1 MISMNVACKVQV
13 QPERIEF
20 VDALRGFALFG
31 LLMVHAAE
39 AFGVGLSRG
48 TDDPWGQAI
57 FFLFGSKAFA
67 IFALLFGFS
76 FATIM
81 ANQRARGVDFTG
93 RFAWRLFL
101 LLAIGFVHSLLY
113 SPEILRLLAFL
124 GLLLIPLDRVRSNY
138 ALMVIAGLFFLQIP
152 LLIQWLLA
160 HLGNAFAASEPY
172 YTSSGLWDVFRNG
185 SLGEL
190 ISANLI
196 EGNLV
201 KWSINW
207 SFGRVSEIAGLFA
220 VGVVIQRTGFFA
232 NLAKNRGIALAL
244 VLIAGTIFAILEFI
258 VKPMVPGSP
267 SGAEFAIG
275 PFTER
280 AILFQWIGISGIAA
294 QIGLLALLWNSPV
307 QWLVGLFKGPG
318 RMTLTLYVAHSV
330 IAVPILY
337 QFGLGMAEVWN
348 TQQRVLFAIAF
359 FGLQILFAHWWYARY
374 RYGMLEWTWRAATL
388 NDWKVPLR
396 KHPQPT

>member
-1 MISMNVACKVQV
+1 MNGASNAQAG
-13 QPERIEF
+13 PERIEF

-31 LLMVHAAE
+31 LLMVHSAE
-39 AFGVGLSRG
+39 AFSVGLSRG
-48 TDDPWGQAI
+48 TDDPWGQAV

-81 ANQRARGVDFTG
+81 GNQRGRGVDFTG
-93 RFAWRLFL
+93 RFAWRLL
-101 LLAIGFVHSLLY
+101 LLMAIGFIHSLLY
-113 SPEILRLLAFL
+113 ASEILRLLAFL
-124 GLLLIPLDRVRSNY
+124 GLLLIPLDRVRSNF
-138 ALMVIAGLFFLQIP
+138 ALLVIAGLFFLQIP
-152 LLIQWLLA
+152 LLIQWMLA
-160 HLGNAFAASEPY
+160 NSGNAFAASEPY
-172 YTSSGLWDVFRNG
+172 FAGSYLWDTLRNG
-185 SLGEL
+185 SLGE
-190 ISANLI
+190 IIKANAT

-232 NLAKNRGIALAL
+232 RVAKDRGIALAL
-244 VLIAGTIFAILEFI
+244 LVIGGTIFAILEFLA
-258 VKPMVPGSP
+258 KPMVPGSP
-267 SGAEFAIG
+267 SGAEFALG

-280 AILFQWIGISGIAA
+280 AILFQWIGISAISA

-307 QWLVGLFKGPG
+307 QWLVGLFRGPG
-318 RMTLTLYVAHSV
+318 RMTLTLYVAHSFV
-330 IAVPILY
+330 AVPILY
-337 QFGLGMAEVWN
+337 QFGLGMAEVWDPQ
-348 TQQRVLFAIAF
+348 TRILLAIVF

-374 RYGMLEWTWRAATL
+374 RYGPLEWTWRAATL

-396 KHPQPT
+396 KSVQPA

>member
-1 MISMNVACKVQV
+1 MNGASNAQAR
-13 QPERIEF
+13 PERIEF

-39 AFGVGLSRG
+39 AYGVGLSRS
-48 TDDPWGQAI
+48 TDDPWGQAV

-93 RFAWRLFL
+93 RFAWRLL
-101 LLAIGFVHSLLY
+101 LLMVIGFVHSLLY

-124 GLLLIPLDRVRSNY
+124 GLLLIPLDRVRNNY
-138 ALMVIAGLFFLQIP
+138 TLLAIAGLFFLQIP

-160 HLGNAFAASEPY
+160 HWGNAFAASQPY
-172 YTSSGLWDVFRNG
+172 FFRSGLWDIFRNG

-190 ISANLI
+190 IKANLI

-232 NLAKNRGIALAL
+232 RIAKDRGIALAL
-244 VLIAGTIFAILEFI
+244 ALIAGTIFAILEFL
-258 VKPMVPGSP
+258 VKPVVPGSP

-294 QIGLLALLWNSPV
+294 QIGLLALLWNSPA
-307 QWLVGLFKGPG
+307 QRLVGLFRGPG
-318 RMTLTLYVAHSV
+318 RMTLTLYVAHSL

-337 QFGLGMAEVWN
+337 QFGLGMAEVWD
-348 TQQRVLFAIAF
+348 TQQRILLAIGF
-359 FGLQILFAHWWYARY
+359 FGLQILFAKWWYARY
-374 RYGMLEWTWRAATL
+374 RYGPLEWTWRAATL
-388 NDWKVPLR
+388 NDWNVPLR
-396 KHPQPT
+396 KNPQPA

>member
-1 MISMNVACKVQV
+1 MNGANKISVRL
-13 QPERIEF
+13 ERIEF

-39 AFGVGLSRG
+39 AFGVGLSRS
-48 TDDPWGQAI
+48 TDDPWGQAV

-93 RFAWRLFL
+93 RFAWRLLL
-101 LLAIGFVHSLLY
+101 LLAIGVIHGLLY
-113 SPEILRLLAFL
+113 SPEILRLLALL

-138 ALMVIAGLFFLQIP
+138 ALMAIAGLFFLQIP
-152 LLIQWLLA
+152 LLVQWALA
-160 HLGNAFAASEPY
+160 QSGNAFAASEPY
-172 YTSSGLWDVFRNG
+172 YARSGLWDVFRNG

-190 ISANLI
+190 IRANVI

-232 NLAKNRGIALAL
+232 RIAKDRGIALAL

-258 VKPMVPGSP
+258 VKPIVPGSP
-267 SGAEFAIG
+267 SGAEFEIG

-280 AILFQWIGISGIAA
+280 AILFQWIGISAITA
-294 QIGLLALLWNSPV
+294 QIGLLALLWNSPIER
-307 QWLVGLFKGPG
+307 LVGLFKGPG
-318 RMTLTLYVAHSV
+318 RMTLTLYVAHSFV
-330 IAVPILY
+330 AVPILY
-337 QFGLGMAEVWN
+337 QFGLGMAEVWD
-348 TQQRVLFAIAF
+348 TQTRILLAIVF
-359 FGLQILFAHWWYARY
+359 FGLQILFANWWYARF
-374 RYGMLEWTWRAATL
+374 RYGPLEWTWRAATL

-396 KHPQPT
+396 KHLQPA

>member
-1 MISMNVACKVQV
+1 MNGASNAQAR
-13 QPERIEF
+13 PERIEF

-39 AFGVGLSRG
+39 AYGVGLSRS
-48 TDDPWGQAI
+48 TDDPWGQAV
-57 FFLFGSKAFA
+57 FLLFGSKAFA

-93 RFAWRLFL
+93 RFAWRLL
-101 LLAIGFVHSLLY
+101 LLMVIGFVHSLLY

-124 GLLLIPLDRVRSNY
+124 GLLLIPLDRVRNNY
-138 ALMVIAGLFFLQIP
+138 TLLAIAGLFFLQIP

-160 HLGNAFAASEPY
+160 HWGNAFAASQPY
-172 YTSSGLWDVFRNG
+172 FFRSGLWDIFRNG

-190 ISANLI
+190 IRANVI

-232 NLAKNRGIALAL
+232 RIAKDRGIALAL
-244 VLIAGTIFAILEFI
+244 ALIAGTIFAILEFL

-294 QIGLLALLWNSPV
+294 QIGLLALLWNSPA
-307 QWLVGLFKGPG
+307 QRLVGLFRGPG
-318 RMTLTLYVAHSV
+318 RMTLTLYVAHSL

-337 QFGLGMAEVWN
+337 QFGLGMAEVWD
-348 TQQRVLFAIAF
+348 TQQRILLAIGF
-359 FGLQILFAHWWYARY
+359 FGLQIMFAHWWYARY
-374 RYGMLEWTWRAATL
+374 RYGPLEWTWRAATL
-388 NDWKVPLR
+388 NDWNVPLR
-396 KHPQPT
+396 KNPQPA

>member
-1 MISMNVACKVQV
+1 MNVPSKVQA

-101 LLAIGFVHSLLY
+101 LMAIGFVHSLLY

-138 ALMVIAGLFFLQIP
+138 VLMAIAGLFFLQIP

-160 HLGNAFAASEPY
+160 HWGNAFAAAEPY
-172 YTSSGLWDVFRNG
+172 FANSGLWDVFRHG

-207 SFGRVSEIAGLFA
+207 SFGRVCEIAGLFA

-232 NLAKNRGIALAL
+232 RIAKDRGIALGL

-267 SGAEFAIG
+267 AGAEFAIG

-307 QWLVGLFKGPG
+307 QWLVGLFKEPG

-337 QFGLGMAEVWN
+337 QFGLGMAEVWDS
-348 TQQRVLFAIAF
+348 QQRVLLAIAF

-374 RYGMLEWTWRAATL
+374 RYGPLEWTWRAATL
-388 NDWKVPLR
+388 NNWKVQLR
-396 KHPQPT
+396 KDPRLA

>member
-1 MISMNVACKVQV
+1 MNGASNAQAR
-13 QPERIEF
+13 PERIEF

-39 AFGVGLSRG
+39 AYGVGLSRS
-48 TDDPWGQAI
+48 TDDPWGQAV
-57 FFLFGSKAFA
+57 FLLFGSKAFA

-93 RFAWRLFL
+93 RFAWRLL
-101 LLAIGFVHSLLY
+101 LLMVIGFVHSLLY

-124 GLLLIPLDRVRSNY
+124 GLLLIPLDRVRNNY
-138 ALMVIAGLFFLQIP
+138 TLLAIAGLFFLQIP

-160 HLGNAFAASEPY
+160 HWGNAFAASQPY
-172 YTSSGLWDVFRNG
+172 FFRSGLWDIFRNG

-190 ISANLI
+190 IRANVI

-232 NLAKNRGIALAL
+232 RIAKDRGIALAL
-244 VLIAGTIFAILEFI
+244 ALIAGTIFAILEFL
-258 VKPMVPGSP
+258 VKPVVPGSP

-294 QIGLLALLWNSPV
+294 QIGLLALLWNSPA
-307 QWLVGLFKGPG
+307 QRLVGLFRGPG
-318 RMTLTLYVAHSV
+318 RMTLTLYVAHSL

-337 QFGLGMAEVWN
+337 QFGLGMAEVWD
-348 TQQRVLFAIAF
+348 TQQRILLAIGF
-359 FGLQILFAHWWYARY
+359 FGLQILFAKWWYARY
-374 RYGMLEWTWRAATL
+374 RYGPLEWTWRAATL
-388 NDWKVPLR
+388 NDWNVPLR
-396 KHPQPT
+396 KNPQPA

>member
-1 MISMNVACKVQV
+1 MSGASSAQV
-13 QPERIEF
+13 RPERIEF

-39 AFGVGLSRG
+39 AFSVGLSRG

-81 ANQRARGVDFTG
+81 GNQRGRGVDFTG
-93 RFAWRLFL
+93 RFAWRLL
-101 LLAIGFVHSLLY
+101 LLMAIGFIHSLLY
-113 SPEILRLLAFL
+113 ASEILRLLAFL

-138 ALMVIAGLFFLQIP
+138 ALLAISGLFFLQIP
-152 LLIQWLLA
+152 LLVQWMLA
-160 HLGNAFAASEPY
+160 NWGNAFAASEPY
-172 YTSSGLWDVFRNG
+172 FASSYLWDTLRNG
-185 SLGEL
+185 SLGE
-190 ISANLI
+190 IIKANAT

-220 VGVVIQRTGFFA
+220 IGVIFQRTGFFA
-232 NLAKNRGIALAL
+232 RIAKDRGIALAL
-244 VLIAGTIFAILEFI
+244 LVIGGAIFAILEFI

-267 SGAEFAIG
+267 TGPEFAIG

-280 AILFQWIGISGIAA
+280 AILFQWIGISAIAA
-294 QIGLLALLWNSPV
+294 QIGLLALLWNSPA
-307 QWLVGLFKGPG
+307 QRLVGLFRGPG
-318 RMTLTLYVAHSV
+318 RMTLTLYVAHSFV
-330 IAVPILY
+330 AVPVLY
-337 QFGLGMAEVWN
+337 QFGLGMAQVWD
-348 TQQRVLFAIAF
+348 TQTRILLAIAF

-374 RYGMLEWTWRAATL
+374 RYGPLEWTWRAATL

-396 KHPQPT
+396 KNVQPA

>member
-1 MISMNVACKVQV
+1 MNGASNAQAR
-13 QPERIEF
+13 PERIEF

-81 ANQRARGVDFTG
+81 ANQRGRGVDFTG
-93 RFAWRLFL
+93 RFAWRLL
-101 LLAIGFVHSLLY
+101 LLLVIGLVHSLLY
-113 SPEILRLLAFL
+113 SPEILRVLAFL

-138 ALMVIAGLFFLQIP
+138 ALMAIAGLFFLQIP
-152 LLIQWLLA
+152 LLIQWQLA
-160 HLGNAFAASEPY
+160 NWGNAFAASVPHFA
-172 YTSSGLWDVFRNG
+172 SSGLWDVFRNG

-190 ISANLI
+190 IRANAI

-201 KWSINW
+201 TWSINW
-207 SFGRVSEIAGLFA
+207 SFGRVCEIAGLFA

-232 NLAKNRGIALAL
+232 RIAKDRGIASAL
-244 VLIAGTIFAILEFI
+244 FLIAGIIFAILEFI
-258 VKPMVPGSP
+258 VKPMVPGSAAD
-267 SGAEFAIG
+267 GMFAIG

-280 AILFQWIGISGIAA
+280 AILFQWIGISAITA
-294 QIGLLALLWNSPV
+294 QIGLLSLLWNSPV
-307 QWLVGLFKGPG
+307 QWLVGLFRGPG
-318 RMTLTLYVAHSV
+318 RMTLTLYVAHSFV
-330 IAVPILY
+330 AVPILY
-337 QFGLGMAEVWN
+337 QFGLGMAEVWD
-348 TQQRVLFAIAF
+348 TQTRILLAIAF
-359 FGLQILFAHWWYARY
+359 FGLQIVFAHWWYARY
-374 RYGMLEWTWRAATL
+374 RYGPLEWTWRAATL

-396 KHPQPT
+396 KSVQPA

>member
-1 MISMNVACKVQV
+1 MNGASNAQV
-13 QPERIEF
+13 RPERIEF

-39 AFGVGLSRG
+39 AYGVGLSRS
-48 TDDPWGQAI
+48 TDDPWGQAV

-93 RFAWRLFL
+93 RFAWRLL
-101 LLAIGFVHSLLY
+101 LLMVIGFVHSLLY

-138 ALMVIAGLFFLQIP
+138 MLLAIAGLFFLQIP

-160 HLGNAFAASEPY
+160 HWGNVFAASQPY
-172 YTSSGLWDVFRNG
+172 FSQSGLWDIFRNG

-190 ISANLI
+190 IRANMI

-232 NLAKNRGIALAL
+232 RIAKDRGIALAL
-244 VLIAGTIFAILEFI
+244 ALIAGTIFAILEFL

-294 QIGLLALLWNSPV
+294 QIGLLALLWNSPA
-307 QWLVGLFKGPG
+307 QRLVGLFRGPG
-318 RMTLTLYVAHSV
+318 RMTLTLYVAHSLV
-330 IAVPILY
+330 AVPILY
-337 QFGLGMAEVWN
+337 QFGLGMAEVWD
-348 TQQRVLFAIAF
+348 TQQRVLLAIAF

-374 RYGMLEWTWRAATL
+374 RYGPLEWTWRAATL
-388 NDWKVPLR
+388 NDWNVPLR
-396 KHPQPT
+396 KNPQPA

>member
-1 MISMNVACKVQV
+1 MNDASGVQIR
-13 QPERIEF
+13 PERIEF

-39 AFGVGLSRG
+39 AFGVGLSRS

-81 ANQRARGVDFTG
+81 ANQRGRGVDFTG
-93 RFAWRLFL
+93 RFAWRLL
-101 LLAIGFVHSLLY
+101 LLLGIGFVHSLLY

-124 GLLLIPLDRVRSNY
+124 GLLLIPLDRIRSNY
-138 ALMVIAGLFFLQIP
+138 ALMAIAALLFLQIP
-152 LLIQWLLA
+152 LLIQWQLA
-160 HLGNAFAASEPY
+160 NWGNAFAASEPY
-172 YTSSGLWDVFRNG
+172 FASSNLWDVFKNG

-207 SFGRVSEIAGLFA
+207 SFGRVCEIAGLFA

-232 NLAKNRGIALAL
+232 RIAKDRGIASAL
-244 VLIAGTIFAILEFI
+244 FLIAGIIFAILEFV
-258 VKPMVPGSP
+258 VKPMVPGSA
-267 SGAEFAIG
+267 SDGTFAIG

-280 AILFQWIGISGIAA
+280 AILFQWIGISAITA
-294 QIGLLALLWNSPV
+294 QVGLLALLWNSPV
-307 QWLVGLFKGPG
+307 QWLVGLFRGPG
-318 RMTLTLYVAHSV
+318 RMTLTLYVAHSF

-337 QFGLGMAEVWN
+337 QFGLGMAEVWD
-348 TQQRVLFAIAF
+348 TQTRISLAIAF
-359 FGLQILFAHWWYARY
+359 FGLQIVFAHWWYARY
-374 RYGMLEWTWRAATL
+374 RYGPLEWTWRAATL

-396 KHPQPT
+396 KSVQPA

>member
-1 MISMNVACKVQV
+1 MDGASKAQAR
-13 QPERIEF
+13 PERIEF

-31 LLMVHAAE
+31 LLMVHSAE
-39 AFGVGLSRG
+39 SFSVGLSRG

-81 ANQRARGVDFTG
+81 GNQRGRGVDFTG
-93 RFAWRLFL
+93 RFAWRLL
-101 LLAIGFVHSLLY
+101 LLMAIGFIHSLLY
-113 SPEILRLLAFL
+113 ASEILRLLAFL
-124 GLLLIPLDRVRSNY
+124 GLLLIPLDRVRSNF
-138 ALMVIAGLFFLQIP
+138 ALLAIAGLLFLQIP
-152 LLIQWLLA
+152 LLIQWMLA
-160 HLGNAFAASEPY
+160 NWGNAFAASEPY
-172 YTSSGLWDVFRNG
+172 FASSYLWDTLRSG
-185 SLGEL
+185 SLGE
-190 ISANLI
+190 IIKANAT

-207 SFGRVSEIAGLFA
+207 SFGRVSQISGLFA
-220 VGVVIQRTGFFA
+220 VGVVLQRTGFFA
-232 NLAKNRGIALAL
+232 RLAKDRKLALAL
-244 VLIAGTIFAILEFI
+244 FLIGGTIFAILEFI

-267 SGAEFAIG
+267 SGAFAIG

-280 AILFQWIGISGIAA
+280 AILFQWLGISGIAA
-294 QIGLLALLWNSPV
+294 QIGLLALLWNSPG

-318 RMTLTLYVAHSV
+318 RMTLTLYVAHSF

-337 QFGLGMAEVWN
+337 QFGLGMAEVWD
-348 TQQRVLFAIAF
+348 TQTRILLAIAF
-359 FGLQILFAHWWYARY
+359 FGLQILFSHWWYARY
-374 RYGMLEWTWRAATL
+374 RYGPLEWTWRAATL

-396 KHPQPT
+396 KSVQPA

>member
-1 MISMNVACKVQV
+1 MNSASNPQAR
-13 QPERIEF
+13 PERIEF

-81 ANQRARGVDFTG
+81 GNQRGRGVDFTG
-93 RFAWRLFL
+93 RFAWRLL
-101 LLAIGFVHSLLY
+101 LLMAIGFVHSLLY
-113 SPEILRLLAFL
+113 PLEILRLLAFL

-138 ALMVIAGLFFLQIP
+138 ALLAIAGLFFLQIP
-152 LLIQWLLA
+152 LLIQWMLA
-160 HLGNAFAASEPY
+160 NSGNAFAASEPY
-172 YTSSGLWDVFRNG
+172 FASSYLWDTLRNG

-190 ISANLI
+190 IRANAT

-232 NLAKNRGIALAL
+232 RIAKDRGIALAL
-244 VLIAGTIFAILEFI
+244 FLIAGTIFAILEFI
-258 VKPMVPGSP
+258 VNPMVPGSA
-267 SGAEFAIG
+267 SNGTFAIG

-280 AILFQWIGISGIAA
+280 AILFQWIGISAITA
-294 QIGLLALLWNSPV
+294 QIGILALLWNSPV
-307 QWLVGLFKGPG
+307 QRLVGLFKGPG
-318 RMTLTLYVAHSV
+318 RMTLTLYVAHSFV
-330 IAVPILY
+330 AVPILY
-337 QFGLGMAEVWN
+337 QFGLGMAEVWD
-348 TQQRVLFAIAF
+348 TQTRILLAIAF
-359 FGLQILFAHWWYARY
+359 FGLQILFAHWWYSQY
-374 RYGMLEWTWRAATL
+374 RYGPLEWTWRAATL

-396 KHPQPT
+396 KSVQPA

>member
-1 MISMNVACKVQV
+1 MNGASNAQV
-13 QPERIEF
+13 RPERIEF

-39 AFGVGLSRG
+39 AYGVGLSRS
-48 TDDPWGQAI
+48 TDDPWGQAV

-93 RFAWRLFL
+93 RFAWRLL
-101 LLAIGFVHSLLY
+101 LLMVIGFVHSLLY

-138 ALMVIAGLFFLQIP
+138 ALLAIAGLFFLQIP

-160 HLGNAFAASEPY
+160 YWGNAFAASQPY
-172 YTSSGLWDVFRNG
+172 FSQSGLWDIFRTG

-190 ISANLI
+190 IRANMI

-232 NLAKNRGIALAL
+232 RIANDRGIALAMA
-244 VLIAGTIFAILEFI
+244 LIAGTIFAILEFL
-258 VKPMVPGSP
+258 VKPIVPGSP

-318 RMTLTLYVAHSV
+318 RMTLTLYVAHSFV
-330 IAVPILY
+330 AVPILY
-337 QFGLGMAEVWN
+337 QFGLGMAEVWD
-348 TQQRVLFAIAF
+348 TQQRILLAIGF

-374 RYGMLEWTWRAATL
+374 RYGPLEWTWRAATL
-388 NDWKVPLR
+388 NDWNVPLR
-396 KHPQPT
+396 KNPQPA

>member
-1 MISMNVACKVQV
+1 M
-13 QPERIEF
+13 
-20 VDALRGFALFG
+20 
-31 LLMVHAAE
+31 
-39 AFGVGLSRG
+39 
-48 TDDPWGQAI
+48 
-57 FFLFGSKAFA
+57 
-67 IFALLFGFS
+67 
-76 FATIM
+76 
-81 ANQRARGVDFTG
+81 
-93 RFAWRLFL
+93 
-101 LLAIGFVHSLLY
+101 
-113 SPEILRLLAFL
+113 LAFL
-124 GLLLIPLDRVRSNY
+124 GLLLIPLDRVRNNY
-138 ALMVIAGLFFLQIP
+138 ALMAIAGLFFLQIP

-160 HLGNAFAASEPY
+160 NWGNTFAASEPY
-172 YTSSGLWDVFRNG
+172 SFRSDLWDVFRNG

-190 ISANLI
+190 IKANLI

-232 NLAKNRGIALAL
+232 RIAKDRGIALAL
-244 VLIAGTIFAILEFI
+244 VLIGGTIFAILEFL
-258 VKPMVPGSP
+258 VKPMVPGSQ

-337 QFGLGMAEVWN
+337 QFGLGMAEVWD
-348 TQQRVLFAIAF
+348 TQQRVLLAIAF

-374 RYGMLEWTWRAATL
+374 RYGPLEWTWRAATL

-396 KHPQPT
+396 KHLQPA

>member
-1 MISMNVACKVQV
+1 MNGASNAQAR
-13 QPERIEF
+13 PERIEF

-39 AFGVGLSRG
+39 AYGVGLSRS
-48 TDDPWGQAI
+48 TDDPWGEAV

-81 ANQRARGVDFTG
+81 ANQRGRGVDFTG
-93 RFAWRLFL
+93 RFAWRLL
-101 LLAIGFVHSLLY
+101 LLMVIGFVHSLLY

-124 GLLLIPLDRVRSNY
+124 GLLLIPLDRVRNNY
-138 ALMVIAGLFFLQIP
+138 TLLAIAGLFFLQIP

-160 HLGNAFAASEPY
+160 HWGNAFAASQPY
-172 YTSSGLWDVFRNG
+172 FFRSGLWDIFRNG

-190 ISANLI
+190 IRANLI

-232 NLAKNRGIALAL
+232 RIAKDRGIALAL
-244 VLIAGTIFAILEFI
+244 ALIAGTIFAILEFL

-294 QIGLLALLWNSPV
+294 QIGLLALLWNSPA
-307 QWLVGLFKGPG
+307 QRLVGLFRGPG
-318 RMTLTLYVAHSV
+318 RMTLTLYVAHSL

-337 QFGLGMAEVWN
+337 QFGLGMAEVWD
-348 TQQRVLFAIAF
+348 TQQRILLAIGF
-359 FGLQILFAHWWYARY
+359 FGLQILFAKWWYARY
-374 RYGMLEWTWRAATL
+374 RYGPLEWTWRAATL
-388 NDWKVPLR
+388 NDWNVPLR
-396 KHPQPT
+396 KNPQPA